1 MKLKFLDR
9 FLTLWIFLS
18 IALGLSVSVVFPQ
31 FVEVL
36 NSNLFSSGSTNW
48 LLAIGLLLMMFPPFV
63 KVKYQE
69 LPAVFKDVKL
79 LGFTL
84 LFNWIIAPLVMFTL
98 ACIFMQDNP
107 EYFTGLIL
115 IGIAPC
121 IAMVLVWSELAG
133 GNREYG
139 TGLVALNSI
148 LQILLFSGYAWFLL
162 SVLPAWVGLKNLVV
176 DIPMSEIAKTV
187 GIYLGIPFLAGY
199 ITRKIVLN
207 FKGDKWLNQKFI
219 PFISPLT
226 LIALLF
232 TIFLMFSL
240 KGASVLELPFEVI
253 RVAIPLLLF
262 FLILF
267 MSVFFIAKSIGI
279 SYEKNVT
286 VSLTAS
292 SNNFELAIA
301 VSIGV
306 FGLQSGEAFA
316 GIIGPL
322 VEVPIMLALVKFA
335 KNQQKKYSKS

>member
-115 IGIAPC
+115 
-121 IAMVLVWSELAG
+121 
-133 GNREYG
+133 
-139 TGLVALNSI
+139 
-148 LQILLFSGYAWFLL
+148 
-162 SVLPAWVGLKNLVV
+162 
-176 DIPMSEIAKTV
+176 
-187 GIYLGIPFLAGY
+187 
-199 ITRKIVLN
+199 
-207 FKGDKWLNQKFI
+207 
-219 PFISPLT
+219 
-226 LIALLF
+226 
-232 TIFLMFSL
+232 
-240 KGASVLELPFEVI
+240 
-253 RVAIPLLLF
+253 
-262 FLILF
+262 
-267 MSVFFIAKSIGI
+267 
-279 SYEKNVT
+279 
-286 VSLTAS
+286 
-292 SNNFELAIA
+292 
-301 VSIGV
+301 
-306 FGLQSGEAFA
+306 
-316 GIIGPL
+316 
-322 VEVPIMLALVKFA
+322 
-335 KNQQKKYSKS
+335 